1 MWETPY
7 VNGKRHGVS
16 KCFYKSGDLETESTY
31 VNGKKHGVDK
41 CYSESGNL
49 WRTTEY
55 KNGLIVSK

>member
-1 MWETPY
+1 M
-7 VNGKRHGVS
+7 VKQSFS
-16 KCFYKSGDLETESTY
+16 KKEYYESGALETESTY